1 MSQSADREE
10 HRILFQFI
18 EHLGWQMSLR
28 FFFESIRISR
38 NDELIL
44 LPIVRSLYGSFQY
57 LIRTGACRRAHYTVR
72 SARSFVHVSCELIYS
87 LLCVVAA
94 LACGTDSAA
103 LPLHLR
109 LLYALDMPVGAHFT
123 SFLLKC
129 KF

>member
-1 MSQSADREE
+1 MANVFT
-10 HRILFQFI
+10 L
-18 EHLGWQMSLR
+18 
-28 FFFESIRISR
+28 FFESIRISR
-38 NDELIL
+38 NDELFL
-44 LPIVRSLYGSFQY
+44 HPIVRWWLYGSFQY